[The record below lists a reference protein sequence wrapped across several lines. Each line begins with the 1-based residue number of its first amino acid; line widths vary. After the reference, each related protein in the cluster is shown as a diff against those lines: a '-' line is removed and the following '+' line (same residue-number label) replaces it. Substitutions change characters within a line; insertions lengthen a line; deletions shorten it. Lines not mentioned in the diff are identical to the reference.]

1 MWSPRSILWWLVC
14 ALSTLLLPGC
24 QGLRPVPPTP
34 PPTATFR
41 LTVTSPTAGQG
52 TITSSPAGINCPGTC
67 SANFAE
73 GTKVTLTAKPGTNY
87 LFTGWSG
94 ACSGTSC
101 TVTII
106 AATTVAAQFVAGE
119 GVTVAFAGNGSGS
132 VTSSPAGINC
142 PAKTCSA
149 VFPDKTQVT
158 LTETPG
164 TNFYFGGWGGACSG
178 TTACNLIVTAAENV
192 TANFTA
198 GYTLTVTTSGSGTGT
213 VTSSPSGINCTSG
226 STTACS
232 ATFPPNTSVTL
243 TESANVPNQF
253 SGWSESCTG
262 TASTCIVTLNA
273 ATNSAQAA
281 FAAGG
286 TLQSLNH
293 IIFFAQENRSFDH
306 YFGYMRQYWA
316 NNGIPDQSFDGLPQF
331 NPPTGAPPLQ
341 GPAPSLP
348 GCDPAF
354 PFIPTVPPQNTNC
367 IIDGNSP
374 SIPSFHMQSVC
385 TEELS
390 PFWNES
396 RDDWNINFLWPST
409 INPEMNGFVK
419 AAADD
424 ARQYSYTYNNDTY
437 VHDSNGYRGMG
448 YFTDADLNYYY
459 FMASDFATSDR
470 WFAPVMSRTQLNRA
484 YIIGGTSQGYAY
496 PPGSNSNDN
505 APFSAMPIFEELQS
519 KGITW
524 RVYVDPN
531 STDPTDGVNCA
542 SVTGSAQ
549 NLCLADVSYINEF
562 TYLSTIKANPSLYQ
576 NFVPATQ
583 FASDLQND
591 ATFPQ
596 VVMIEP
602 PSDSGLDEHPSDLDA
617 YPENIQQ
624 GAQYASG
631 LINSFMTSPTW
642 KDSAM
647 IFTYDESGGFYDHV
661 QAQPVPAPDQFT
673 YPIDLEAGDK
683 CDGADQSTGICSF
696 AITGYRIP
704 VIVISP
710 FAKKNYVSH
719 TVRDSTAWLN
729 LIEERFGVAALTA
742 RDAYW
747 STTTPP
753 ATMDE
758 FFDFVNVPWLTPP
771 TPPAQN
777 TGGTCSL
784 AAPTP

>member
-1 MWSPRSILWWLVC
+1 MWSPRSILLWLMC

-34 PPTATFR
+34 PPTATFQ

-52 TITSSPAGINCPGTC
+52 TITSTPAGINCPGTC
-67 SANFAE
+67 SASFAE

-101 TVTII
+101 TVTIT

-119 GVTVAFAGNGSGS
+119 GVTVAVAGNGSGS

-142 PAKTCSA
+142 PAKACSA

-178 TTACNLIVTAAENV
+178 TTACSLTVTAAESV
-192 TANFTA
+192 IATFTA

-213 VTSSPSGINCTSG
+213 VTSSPSGIDCTSG

-232 ATFPPNTSVTL
+232 ATFPPNTAVTL

-253 SGWSESCTG
+253 SGWSQSCTG
-262 TASTCIVTLNA
+262 TATTCVVTLNT

-293 IIFFAQENRSFDH
+293 IIFYAQENRSFDH

-367 IIDGNSP
+367 IIDSNSP
-374 SIPSFHMQSVC
+374 SIPSFHMQSIC

-437 VHDSNGYRGMG
+437 VNDSNGYRGMG

-505 APFSAMPIFEELQS
+505 APFSATPIFEELQN

-549 NLCLADVSYINEF
+549 NLCLADVSYISEF
-562 TYLSTIKANPSLYQ
+562 TYLSTIKGDPSLYQ
-576 NFVPATQ
+576 NFVPSTQ

-729 LIEERFGVAALTA
+729 LIEERFGVTALTA

-777 TGGTCSL
+777 TGGICSL